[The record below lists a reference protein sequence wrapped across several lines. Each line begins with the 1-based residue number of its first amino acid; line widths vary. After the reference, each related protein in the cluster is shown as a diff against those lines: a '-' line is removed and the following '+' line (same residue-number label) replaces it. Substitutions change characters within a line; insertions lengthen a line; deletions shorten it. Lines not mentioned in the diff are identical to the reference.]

1 MRALKAP
8 RVNLVITP
16 ELVADAIAED
26 SSHCMIA
33 EAVKAALPYARWVSV
48 DIQTIRFSD
57 PQTRARYVYLTPRLG
72 QSALVKFDA
81 GEKVEPFRMQLRDP
95 HITSMNPPR
104 SQRKPPAVPLT
115 EHDRQVADAKRALL
129 ADARER
135 KARVQAPLG
144 RGGTS
149 PKLVSDSERKPGPR
163 GGGQPLPRLEGGS
176 PPPTAALASG
186 DGHIPPS
193 RRREYGMRAFDRGP
207 RKGE

>member
-104 SQRKPPAVPLT
+104 SQRKPAAEPRT
-115 EHDRQVADAKRALL
+115 EHERQVADAKRALL

-135 KARVQAPLG
+135 KARS

-149 PKLVSDSERKPGPR
+149 PKLMSDDKRKPGPR
-163 GGGQPLPRLEGGS
+163 GGGQPLPRLEGGN

-186 DGHIPPS
+186 SGRIPAG
-193 RRREYGMRAFDRGP
+193 RRRQYGIRALDRGSSLLVSD
-207 RKGE
+207 KGE

>member
-1 MRALKAP
+1 MRTLKAP
-8 RVNLVITP
+8 RVNLAITP
-16 ELVADAIAED
+16 ELIADAIAED

-33 EAVKAALPYARWVSV
+33 ESVKVALPHVRHVSV

-57 PQTRARYVYLTPRLG
+57 PQDRVRYVYLTPRLG
-72 QSALVKFDA
+72 QTALVRFDA
-81 GEKVEPFRMQLRDP
+81 GEEIEPFTMQLRDP
-95 HITSMNPPR
+95 HITPMNAPR
-104 SQRKPPAVPLT
+104 SQRKPPAVPRT

-135 KARVQAPLG
+135 KARVQAPIG

-149 PKLVSDSERKPGPR
+149 PKMVAGSKPGPK
-163 GGGQPLPRLEGGS
+163 GGGQALPRLEGGN

-186 DGHIPPS
+186 DGRIPPS
-193 RRREYGMRAFDRGP
+193 RRREYGMRAFDRGS